1 MAFDWSHSAA
11 TLKGFGGEPVALIVR
26 KTGLPFFDALQLYGA
41 IDLYIGVREDI
52 TITDC
57 GDRWQVNGRR
67 RSYAVAGRDR
77 RAFAGV
83 WDKKNPSADDYCE
96 DLHRLVFCGHP
107 LDSDRQVVRN
117 GLDSSLQAG
126 IRGVAASRYETLQT
140 SQTSNPVCIAKIPL
154 SQAVLAYAGRRRVER
169 FGEITF
175 LPIFDGPIDLSK
187 VVSPLRLWFT
197 EPNIP
202 NVLCAQVLVLLA
214 LRSSL
219 FAEGYQDRLSQ
230 VVFDTNL
237 YGQRSDNYSGIVSV
251 GFTAI
256 GRLKRDEF
264 VGRVYRAFRDLV
276 RSAWKRRG
284 REFEATEL
292 TPDAL
297 AAAYWLMQPEKH
309 LAAMVVSQERMHAK
323 GMWHFFRDHTDVKE
337 IFNMSY
343 PDSPEDHDA
352 IRKFARAVASG
363 IWHARMKDSDD
374 KGKAWY
380 DEVTMLRSAAKPA
393 AFFERAM
400 ILIEQGHR
408 ENGGVGTSGRSEAF
422 DPSAVFKSISEDD
435 FETFKILFRMYLV
448 QESTARPSSRSDE
461 SVRESGM

>member
-1 MAFDWSHSAA
+1 MCSLS
-11 TLKGFGGEPVALIVR
+11 E
-26 KTGLPFFDALQLYGA
+26 TGLPFFDALQLYGA

-52 TITDC
+52 AITDC

-77 RAFAGV
+77 RAFASV
-83 WDKKNPSADDYCE
+83 WDKKTPSADDYCKG
-96 DLHRLVFCGHP
+96 LHRLVFCGHSF
-107 LDSDRQVVRN
+107 DSDRQVVLN

-154 SQAVLAYAGRRRVER
+154 SQAILAYAGKRRVER

-175 LPIFDGPIDLSK
+175 LPIFEGPIDLSK

-197 EPNIP
+197 EPYIP

-219 FAEGYQDRLSQ
+219 FAEGYQDSLSQ
-230 VVFDTNL
+230 VAFDTNL

-251 GFTAI
+251 GSTAI

-297 AAAYWLMQPEKH
+297 AAAHWLMQPEKH

-323 GMWHFFRDHTDVKE
+323 GMWHFFQDHTDVKE

-343 PDSPEDHDA
+343 PNSPEDHDA

-363 IWHARMKDSDD
+363 IWHARMKDSDE

-408 ENGGVGTSGRSEAF
+408 ENGGVGTSGRGEAF
-422 DPSAVFKSISEDD
+422 DPSAVKSISEDD

-448 QESTARPSSRSDE
+448 QESTARTSRPQNALGGEARSE
-461 SVRESGM
+461 EGQST